1 MKKIVCLLM
10 SVLMLVGCTSNSS
23 NEVTNSASSTSST
36 NEKVINVYTRDASSG
51 TREAFEKA
59 IDLEELTSSAIEVSS
74 NGDMATRVGKDEQS
88 IGYASL
94 STDFDAN
101 NVKALQFEGVDPTIE
116 TVIDGS
122 YKMQRPF
129 VYVTRD
135 SFDSQEK
142 EDLVLA
148 FLDYLCNSTEG
159 MLVVEAAG
167 GIVDVSK
174 GTPWATLAENHPIVN
189 SDNSGLTI
197 TTSGST
203 SVSKSLQAALE
214 SFVPLAGNFKFVMNQ
229 TGSGD
234 GYKRVLGDEKDG
246 VNAADI
252 GFASRAFK
260 AEEDVTNAIAYGQY
274 AIDAVVTIVHK
285 DNAINN
291 ITGQQLKDI
300 YTGTTTSFD
309 MVK

>member
-1 MKKIVCLLM
+1 MKKIVGLLM
-10 SVLMLVGCTSNSS
+10 SVLMLVGCTSNSA
-23 NEVTNSASSTSST
+23 NEVTSTSAPS
-36 NEKVINVYTRDASSG
+36 EKVINVYTRDASSG
-51 TREAFEKA
+51 TREAFENA
-59 IDLEELTSSAIEVSS
+59 IALTDLTSTAIEVAS

-94 STDFDAN
+94 STDFEAN
-101 NVKALQFEGVDPTIE
+101 NVKALQFEGVDPSVE

-135 SFDSQEK
+135 TFNSKEK
-142 EDLVLA
+142 EELVLA

-159 MLVVEAAG
+159 MLVVEASG
-167 GIVDVSK
+167 GIVDISK

-189 SDNSGLTI
+189 ADNSNITI
-197 TTSGST
+197 TTAGST

-234 GYKRVLGDEKDG
+234 GYKRVLGEEKDG

-260 AEEDVTNAIAYGQY
+260 AEEDVTNAKASGQY

-285 DNAINN
+285 DKELSN
-291 ITGQQLKDI
+291 ISAQALSDI
-300 YTGTTTSFD
+300 YSGTITSFD